1 MAIFLILL
9 MITFGALLVVAIINH
24 IQQQQRMRRLQQR
37 RLRLQVEE
45 LQEVVTC
52 LEQTLPNPAIAKL
65 VNDCIVEIM
74 HEILNLESRNTEHIE
89 AAIRKAE
96 THSELL
102 SKPTHVTAVT
112 YQRDSDA
119 QIAQTQHLL
128 NEALNLFPH
137 LAAQGKMSE
146 AELDVYLG
154 DLLWAKLMVAV
165 ISYVAQGDKCMKI
178 SDRFSA
184 HAFYRKAQQALM
196 ESMHPDPRRMR
207 LIKELSEMIDGS
219 RDSLSR
225 DFKPQ
230 ERLPRA

>member
-1 MAIFLILL
+1 MAIFFILL

-37 RLRLQVEE
+37 RLRLQAEE
-45 LQEVVTC
+45 LQEIVAC
-52 LEQTLPNPAIAKL
+52 LEHTLPNPAIARL
-65 VNDCIVEIM
+65 VNDYIIEIFQ
-74 HEILNLESRNTEHIE
+74 EILNLESRNTEHIE

-96 THSELL
+96 AHSELL
-102 SKPTHVTAVT
+102 SRPTHVPTVI

-119 QIAQTQHLL
+119 QLAQTLHQLD
-128 NEALNLFPH
+128 EALKVFHH
-137 LAAQGKMSE
+137 LAAHGKMSE

-154 DLLWAKLMVAV
+154 DILWAKLMVSV
-165 ISYVAQGDKCMKI
+165 MSYVAQGEKCMKI

-184 HAFYRKAQQALM
+184 QAFYRKAQQVLM

-207 LIKELSEMIDGS
+207 LIKELAEMIDGS
-219 RDSLSR
+219 RESLSR

-230 ERLPRA
+230 GRLPLV